1 MNSFQS
7 SSINSP
13 LAALVQKAGSFFPS
27 KALNMWWHLPGRIF
41 SRAVK
46 VENVPVLGRPQHQ
59 TLQTWLTTINLLT
72 CSDQNIFHIFIHL
85 LLRWSKVHVNRY
97 TINLLLPN
105 CRCVRTV
112 RSCGPILYTLH
123 TQCYRG
129 RGLRMFTFTH
139 QNSTLVVPSNRSGNS
154 LSI

>member
-46 VENVPVLGRPQHQ
+46 VENVPVLGKPEHQ
-59 TLQTWLTTINLLT
+59 TLQTWLTSSNLLT
-72 CSDQNIFHIFIHL
+72 CSDQNIFHILIHL
-85 LLRWSKVHVNRY
+85 LLGWGEIHVIVNRY
-97 TINLLLPN
+97 NKFTVAQWQVCAYCAELWPYTLNVVVAAAWECSHLLI
-105 CRCVRTV
+105 RTV
-112 RSCGPILYTLH
+112 HLLYPLTG
-123 TQCYRG
+123 Y
-129 RGLRMFTFTH
+129 
-139 QNSTLVVPSNRSGNS
+139 S